1 MVTLERRNSE
11 ELSPLRE
18 EGKLATFF
26 RTWLVHR
33 HGEKPSPAHRVFGRD
48 LVEHLADTADL
59 VPRVVTLC
67 SALVEERG
75 IVEGI
80 YRLAGI
86 TSNVQ
91 ALRRAFDDA
100 RFPDLLSSQLVMK
113 DIHSVSSLL
122 KMYFR
127 ELPDPVCTFSLY
139 DRFVSAVQSTDE
151 DDERSCELRKVLGCL
166 PRPNHRTLASL
177 VKHLHRVSLHS
188 ESTGM
193 TARNLAI
200 VWAPNLLRCR
210 ALEEG
215 GPGLL
220 AGVGVQA
227 SVTESLIKLCHN
239 IFPEE
244 EEEEEQEEKSEEEA
258 EELGEEI
265 DIAVFLHEVEA
276 QTLPSEDPACSPVV
290 LRRGPASANSTVQR
304 LSSGGRGINFRD
316 TIRRF
321 ASPVLLRRR
330 HSDADS
336 IGAELGTESPKEE
349 IIRRSLRLRDR
360 IVSALSP
367 QRLSEGSFKGSLEPR
382 ALSFTSIPDSESAIE
397 EQEEPF
403 TGPAFGVPFIDASC
417 EMLDSI
423 GSQDELA
430 RRLIEGNEILVGDGV
445 ISIIGSSVAASS
457 GERGL
462 GSVDSLFEPGASLS
476 SCDLSLPYNA
486 SLPQRPSLSPPPH
499 SPPPT
504 PLTFSSFTSEVIP
517 RPVGLK
523 LYEGPESPPASP
535 DSEASSFRVKTNRS
549 NLRSTGTPSS
559 LREKNPTS
567 LKRVTPNFVRD
578 FTPRGK
584 VEVSPNLRD
593 TLTPERRTPML
604 KGEVT
609 PSLESVRSSGLGR
622 ERGSRSPITEPA
634 AHDPVLRNFPLF
646 FENESKSKKK
656 PKEKT
661 SNKEKGPKEYKKMK
675 DKKGVLRQRSPSN
688 DSCASSNATWDSRA
702 SQRSPLPSL
711 CESTP
716 SSERGGTHIQSWR
729 RGAVSP
735 PSERGNGYV
744 SPASMRGTPP
754 LSPEKREVS
763 PASERGTP
771 KLWSRGATEAST
783 SNSDPAESRG
793 GRVGSPVSSERGFV
807 SLLGRRGKQ
816 TLSPLTATRSP
827 TSIPSSPLSPVG
839 KSRDVHSP
847 SGVIKGVTL
856 SPGESGRQRTS
867 GSRGEPLSPT
877 TSESISPSGETLRGW
892 SSPIREVRGRGP
904 LLRGSTLSPVT
915 TEPAVIEVEE
925 EKGGVGYNLHH
936 FTYSKA
942 ACGGER

>member
-1 MVTLERRNSE
+1 M
-11 ELSPLRE
+11 
-18 EGKLATFF
+18 F
-26 RTWLVHR
+26 RLV
-33 HGEKPSPAHRVFGRD
+33 K
-48 LVEHLADTADL
+48 
-59 VPRVVTLC
+59 
-67 SALVEERG
+67 
-75 IVEGI
+75 
-80 YRLAGI
+80 
-86 TSNVQ
+86 NVHQ
-91 ALRRAFDDA
+91 
-100 RFPDLLSSQLVMK
+100 
-113 DIHSVSSLL
+113 
-122 KMYFR
+122 
-127 ELPDPVCTFSLY
+127 
-139 DRFVSAVQSTDE
+139 
-151 DDERSCELRKVLGCL
+151 
-166 PRPNHRTLASL
+166 ASL
-177 VKHLHRVSLHS
+177 INQKKHKFV
-188 ESTGM
+188 TFA
-193 TARNLAI
+193 TII
-200 VWAPNLLRCR
+200 VF
-210 ALEEG
+210 
-215 GPGLL
+215 
-220 AGVGVQA
+220 QA
-227 SVTESLIKLCHN
+227 SVTESLIKLCHS
-239 IFPEE
+239 IFPEGE
-244 EEEEEQEEKSEEEA
+244 EEEEKSEEET

-265 DIAVFLHEVEA
+265 DIAVFLHEVDAE
-276 QTLPSEDPACSPVV
+276 TLPSEDPACSPVV
-290 LRRGPASANSTVQR
+290 LRRAPASATSTVQR

-397 EQEEPF
+397 EQEESF

-430 RRLIEGNEILVGDGV
+430 RRLIEGTEIVVGDGL
-445 ISIIGSSVAASS
+445 ISIIGSSVAPSS

-476 SCDLSLPYNA
+476 SCDLSLPYNYNT

-504 PLTFSSFTSEVIP
+504 PLQFSSFTSEVIP

-535 DSEASSFRVKTNRS
+535 DSDVSNIRMKTNHS
-549 NLRSTGTPSS
+549 NLRLAGTPSS
-559 LREKNPTS
+559 LRERKTTS
-567 LKRVTPNFVRD
+567 SKRATPNLVRD
-578 FTPRGK
+578 FTPRLK
-584 VEVSPNLRD
+584 ADANPNPREGF
-593 TLTPERRTPML
+593 TPDLKERKTPML

-609 PSLESVRSSGLGR
+609 PSLESLGSCGVRR
-622 ERGSRSPITEPA
+622 VRGSRSPITEPA
-634 AHDPVLRNFPLF
+634 PDPVLRNFPLF

-661 SNKEKGPKEYKKMK
+661 SNKERGPKEYKKTK
-675 DKKGVLRQRSPSN
+675 DKKGGLRQRSPSN
-688 DSCASSNATWDSRA
+688 DSCTSSNATWDSRV

-716 SSERGGTHIQSWR
+716 SSERGATPLQSWR

-735 PSERGNGYV
+735 LSERSNGFV

-771 KLWSRGATEAST
+771 KLWSRGATEPSCN
-783 SNSDPAESRG
+783 NSDTVES
-793 GRVGSPVSSERGFV
+793 RVGSPSSSERGFV

-816 TLSPLTATRSP
+816 NLSPLTAARS
-827 TSIPSSPLSPVG
+827 TIKSPSSPLSPVERS
-839 KSRDVHSP
+839 KDIHSP
-847 SGVIKGVTL
+847 SGVTL
-856 SPGESGRQRTS
+856 SPGEPGRQRSS
-867 GSRGEPLSPT
+867 GGRGDPLSPT
-877 TSESISPSGETLRGW
+877 KPESVPPNGERLRGW
-892 SSPIREVRGRGP
+892 ASPIREVRGRGP
-904 LLRGSTLSPVT
+904 LLRSSTLSPVLA
-915 TEPAVIEVEE
+915 EPAVIEVEE
-925 EKGGVGYNLHH
+925 GGNEVEKGGVGYNLHH

>member
-1 MVTLERRNSE
+1 MGAKSFEVLI
-11 ELSPLRE
+11 
-18 EGKLATFF
+18 
-26 RTWLVHR
+26 H
-33 HGEKPSPAHRVFGRD
+33 HIDGESY
-48 LVEHLADTADL
+48 
-59 VPRVVTLC
+59 
-67 SALVEERG
+67 S
-75 IVEGI
+75 
-80 YRLAGI
+80 
-86 TSNVQ
+86 
-91 ALRRAFDDA
+91 
-100 RFPDLLSSQLVMK
+100 
-113 DIHSVSSLL
+113 
-122 KMYFR
+122 
-127 ELPDPVCTFSLY
+127 FS
-139 DRFVSAVQSTDE
+139 FA
-151 DDERSCELRKVLGCL
+151 
-166 PRPNHRTLASL
+166 
-177 VKHLHRVSLHS
+177 
-188 ESTGM
+188 
-193 TARNLAI
+193 
-200 VWAPNLLRCR
+200 RCR

-220 AGVGVQA
+220 AGVGVQVGAPVISTMYHMITSLFLQA

-276 QTLPSEDPACSPVV
+276 QTLPSEDPACSPVM

-445 ISIIGSSVAASS
+445 ISIIESSVAASS

-559 LREKNPTS
+559 LREKNSTS

-584 VEVSPNLRD
+584 VEASPNLRD

-634 AHDPVLRNFPLF
+634 NADPVLRNFPLF

-661 SNKEKGPKEYKKMK
+661 SNREKGPKEYKKMK

-688 DSCASSNATWDSRA
+688 DSCVSSNATWDSRA
-702 SQRSPLPSL
+702 SQRSLLPSL

-716 SSERGGTHIQSWR
+716 SSERGGPHIQSWR

-763 PASERGTP
+763 PASETGTA
-771 KLWSRGATEAST
+771 KLWGRGATEAST
-783 SNSDPAESRG
+783 SNSDPSESRG
-793 GRVGSPVSSERGFV
+793 GRVGSPASSERGFV

-827 TSIPSSPLSPVG
+827 TSIPSSPLSPVA
-839 KSRDVHSP
+839 KCKDVHSP

-867 GSRGEPLSPT
+867 ASRGEPLSPT